1 MIIKLPDYL
10 AIFKCNQLPFSYFMI
25 KIKEYCK
32 FQRFPVN
39 WYTAKPKH
47 TMSAIFLAFA
57 NTPDN
62 RLPTLAQEDDQV
74 YALLSR
80 RAAQQHF
87 TLHRDSAATTR
98 KIAEFLIL
106 YRDTISVFL
115 YSGHAE
121 KDALLLEDE
130 SASAEGIAQLLGQ
143 CPNLKLLILNG
154 CSTAGQVERLL
165 QLPNNPIVIATSA
178 PVNDFAATQFSIR
191 FFQALSEQFDTI
203 ENAFQAGLGAAQLT
217 SQAATRAGR
226 KELNLTSGDKKEP
239 IWGIYYNPAAEVN
252 LAWTLPAAYTIAA
265 PSEPNTYLIRTM
277 IEVFAPYDLF
287 ASQIQQDEAR
297 GKKRNLAE
305 KREIILQCLPHPVSE
320 QLRRLLVP
328 GQAGYGAVFYDKFGP
343 DRLKQITIT
352 YSSIIELTA
361 FVMLSQLWNALFAR
375 PLDIRQDQRDLLQQ
389 FFLLKHDER
398 GVYDFF
404 PLIKT
409 TRDIFDQNEIA
420 YFVEELSEV
429 GKTFNE
435 QSDFYNACMFLETLK
450 RRFAQ
455 RVQFEKNEAD
465 ELCVIAEEK
474 LTAVLSQ
481 LGFLARYTM
490 ASVKE
495 IDVLKYRHLLTPMFR
510 HKVVE
515 LVQRLGG
522 LAEEVQEMEQF
533 LDNSSVL
540 LHHKGEE
547 STFLNLSP
555 FIIDENAFVEK
566 AQESKLYFYNHYEK
580 AADVFCFKHIYK
592 PDDPLLMVSNQ
603 ENYRVIKEQFEALA
617 QLLFQKSLRA

>member
-1 MIIKLPDYL
+1 
-10 AIFKCNQLPFSYFMI
+10 
-25 KIKEYCK
+25 
-32 FQRFPVN
+32 
-39 WYTAKPKH
+39 
-47 TMSAIFLAFA
+47 MSAIFLAFA
-57 NTPDN
+57 NAPDN

-87 TLHRDSAATTR
+87 TLHRDSSATTR

-130 SASAEGIAQLLGQ
+130 NANAEGMAQLLGQ
-143 CPNLKLLILNG
+143 CPNLKLIILNG

-165 QLPNNPIVIATSA
+165 QLPNNPVIIATSA

-203 ENAFQAGLGAAQLT
+203 ENAFQAGLGAAALT

-226 KELNLTSGDKKEP
+226 AQLVAHDPKEP
-239 IWGIYYNPAAEVN
+239 IWGMYYNPAGEAN
-252 LAWTLPAAYTIAA
+252 LAWTLPSGYVITAGAE
-265 PSEPNTYLIRTM
+265 EPNVYLIRNM

-287 ASQIQQDEAR
+287 ANQIQQDETR

-343 DRLKQITIT
+343 DRLRQIAIT

-361 FVMLSQLWNALFAR
+361 FVMLSQLWNALFVR
-375 PLDIRQDQRDLLQQ
+375 SLEIKDEQRDCIKQ
-389 FFLLKHDER
+389 FFLLKYDER
-398 GVYDFF
+398 GTYNFF
-404 PLIKT
+404 PLIRT
-409 TRDIFDQNEIA
+409 VREIFDQNEVE
-420 YFVEELSEV
+420 YFVEELDEV
-429 GKTFNE
+429 SHTFNE

-455 RVQFEKNEAD
+455 RFQFEKAEAD
-465 ELCVIAEEK
+465 QLCVIAEEK
-474 LTAVLSQ
+474 LTAVLRQ

-490 ASVKE
+490 ASVQE
-495 IDVLKYRHLLTPMFR
+495 IDVLKYRHRLTPMFR

-515 LVQRLGG
+515 LIQRLGG

-547 STFLNLSP
+547 SVFLNLSP

-566 AQESKLYFYNHYEK
+566 AQESKLYFYHHYEK

-592 PDDPLLMVSNQ
+592 PDDPLLMVGNQ
-603 ENYRVIKEQFEALA
+603 ENYQVIKDQFEAFA
-617 QLLFQKSLRA
+617 QLLFQKPLQAL